1 MGVGQ
6 ALIAFTAAAGL
17 LTITPGLDTALVLR
31 TAAVEGPRRAML
43 AGAGICVGCLTW
55 GLGASVGLGAL
66 LAASELAYD
75 TLRIVGACYLILL
88 GSRLLLRPR
97 ASAPRVGGSETERGV
112 QPNTPALRWF
122 VRGFFTNVLNPK
134 VGVFYATFLP
144 LFIPAG
150 VNVTAFSML
159 LASIH
164 AAQGILW
171 FAVLTSATRPL
182 ARWLGRPGVVA
193 TLDRATGGVLVG
205 FGLRLALERRR

>member
-1 MGVGQ
+1 MDVGQ
-6 ALIAFTAAAGL
+6 ALLAFTAAAGL
-17 LTITPGLDTALVLR
+17 LTITPGIDTALVLR

-66 LAASELAYD
+66 VVASELAYD
-75 TLRIVGACYLILL
+75 VLRIVGACYLIFL
-88 GSRLLLRPR
+88 GSKLLLRPR
-97 ASAPRVGGSETERGV
+97 SSASGVGESDAEPGS
-112 QPNTPALRWF
+112 QPDTPALRWF
-122 VRGFFTNVLNPK
+122 VRGFFTNILNPK

-150 VNVTAFSML
+150 VNVTGFSML

-171 FAVLTSATRPL
+171 FALLTSATRPL
-182 ARWLGRPGVVA
+182 AHFLGRPDVV
-193 TLDRATGGVLVG
+193 TILDRATGAVLVG
-205 FGLRLALERRR
+205 FGLRLALQRGR

>member
-1 MGVGQ
+1 MDVGQ
-6 ALIAFTAAAGL
+6 ALLAFTAAAGL

-43 AGAGICVGCLTW
+43 AGAGICVGCLAW

-66 LAASELAYD
+66 VAASELAYD
-75 TLRIVGACYLILL
+75 VLRILGACYLIFL
-88 GSRLLLRPR
+88 GSKLLLRR
-97 ASAPRVGGSETERGV
+97 RSSASGVGESDAEPGSHSD
-112 QPNTPALRWF
+112 TPALRWF
-122 VRGFFTNVLNPK
+122 VRGFFTNILNPK

-150 VNVTAFSML
+150 VNVTGFSML

-171 FAVLTSATRPL
+171 FALLTSATRPL
-182 ARWLGRPGVVA
+182 AHWLGRPGVVA
-193 TLDRATGGVLVG
+193 TLDRATGAVLVG
-205 FGLRLALERRR
+205 FGLRLALQRGR